1 MTEAVLRLCARN
13 NPRSARP
20 YLSLLGVPLPR
31 LSFLQPY
38 SRLPSHVSQSPDRN
52 VSHRYPLAR
61 DANVND
67 QTGDIPHPTQPQP
80 DCTSHSPSTTSR
92 AGGDSAD
99 TRDVESD
106 TRDPSCTQSIDK
118 SSTTHIAPMNTESA
132 IPPHPPTSVEG
143 TASNLTS
150 PETPYL
156 LARYVEDQKLAFPNL
171 DTSTPDTFAPNHSL
185 SPLHPP
191 LLAPPAR

>member
-31 LSFLQPY
+31 LSSIQPFCRHP
-38 SRLPSHVSQSPDRN
+38 RLPSHVSQSPDRN
-52 VSHRYPLAR
+52 ISHRYPLAR

-118 SSTTHIAPMNTESA
+118 SSTTHIAPMNQRA
-132 IPPHPPTSVEG
+132 LYLHIPLPLLKAQRPTS
-143 TASNLTS
+143 
-150 PETPYL
+150 P
-156 LARYVEDQKLAFPNL
+156 RQKLLISWQDMWKTKSWP
-171 DTSTPDTFAPNHSL
+171 
-185 SPLHPP
+185 SPI
-191 LLAPPAR
+191 